1 VNRKTI
7 LIIVAVVLVLCIC
20 CVGIVIVV
28 GLMGGLTALG
38 LTQPAADAGEA
49 FMTALKDNDFDKAYN
64 LCTPALQRELQ
75 NARALETRV
84 KNGKVQPTQWS
95 FSSRNISGDQAQLD
109 GSVTFVGNKEG
120 TVRLTL
126 TQVGGEWKVVGFNL
140 REK

>member
-1 VNRKTI
+1 MR
-7 LIIVAVVLVLCIC
+7 
-20 CVGIVIVV
+20 
-28 GLMGGLTALG
+28 
-38 LTQPAADAGEA
+38 P
-49 FMTALKDNDFDKAYN
+49 FDKAYN